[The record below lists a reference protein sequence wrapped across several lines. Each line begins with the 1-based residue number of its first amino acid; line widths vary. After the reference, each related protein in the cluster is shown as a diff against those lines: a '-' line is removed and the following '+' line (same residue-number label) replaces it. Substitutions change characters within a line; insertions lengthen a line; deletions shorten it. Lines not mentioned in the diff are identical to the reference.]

1 MGDVMAEHVQV
12 QFLSHQGI
20 MLSLPDARNLRS
32 AAVTLHRWDKRRCGF
47 ITKYPETSSVT
58 LIRDEHTNIPYFAI
72 RPLSRPDTI
81 YERVE
86 DRERAAEVLI
96 QNICDRYRLHFFR
109 QTDPNE
115 CPFYLGRS
123 SMTNEDYSTKGFA
136 IGHHIRDKDQ
146 LFPQLFDLF
155 TTWDMTP

>member
-1 MGDVMAEHVQV
+1 MADVMAEQFQV

-32 AAVTLHRWDKRRCGF
+32 AAVTLHRWDQRKCGF

-58 LIRDEHTNIPYFAI
+58 LIRDEQTKIPYFLI
-72 RPLSRPDTI
+72 HPFSRPDTI

-96 QNICDRYRLHFFR
+96 QNICERYRLHFFR

-115 CPFYLGRS
+115 SPFYLGRS
-123 SMTNEDYSTKGFA
+123 PMTNQDYSTKGFG
-136 IGHHIRDKDQ
+136 IGHNIIDKDQ
-146 LFPQLFDLF
+146 LFPQLSDLF

>member
-1 MGDVMAEHVQV
+1 MAEQFQV
-12 QFLSHQGI
+12 QFLSEQGI

-32 AAVTLHRWDKRRCGF
+32 AAVTLHRWDQRKNGF
-47 ITKYPETSSVT
+47 LTKYPEKASVT

-72 RPLSRPDTI
+72 HPFSGPDTI

-96 QNICDRYRLHFFR
+96 QNICNRYRLHFFR

-115 CPFYLGRS
+115 CPLYLGRS
-123 SMTNEDYSTKGFA
+123 PMTNQDFLTKGFA
-136 IGHHIRDKDQ
+136 LGHNIIDKDQ